1 MALLHDIAKWL
12 DDQPDWVSD
21 AARRIMLNGALS
33 ETDIDDLTALLLD
46 SVGLPDLVGRTA
58 VRLDP
63 ATLPTEQSEGAAVS
77 LTGICN
83 PIRINALSHPD
94 GISFEAK
101 GITIVY
107 GYNGAGKSGF
117 ARVLKSA
124 CRARDRERVLPN
136 VFDPPT
142 HPGPA
147 KATFRWRTPDGD
159 FEGEWTDGSEAHS
172 DLSAVAVFDSRCARL
187 FVDDEN
193 EVAVVPY
200 GLDVLR
206 ELVRGF
212 DLVKERI
219 EVERRKARFDDT
231 LLAPLNGATAV
242 GKAITALGPRTDMEA
257 LKALATISP
266 EDAER
271 RAILEKILGA
281 DDPVKQAEVLRR
293 LAQRIATLMG
303 EIATLRDALGD
314 ANSAALRNALAAFVA
329 TEQASKIAAEELS
342 EGGVALKG
350 TGTDPWKE
358 LVESAMRFA
367 QAVPHPGEPYP
378 STTPNAKCVLCQQPL
393 SDDARARLTRFAEFL
408 AADTQKKAAEARKIA
423 GEIFK
428 VMSGSHPD
436 EAPSDKP
443 LLEEI
448 GERNAA
454 TAEAVRVYLSALA
467 DRKTT
472 LTGMAKDRF
481 IGELSTLPDDP
492 TPALNALKTSFD
504 NQVMILEKAMTPDE
518 RKART
523 QELAELV
530 ARVKLSEMLALVL
543 KAVEASK
550 LEAAYA
556 VALRQTDTR
565 GLTRK
570 VGELQEQVVSAGLTT
585 ALNAE
590 LKALDLV
597 GIKVNLELR
606 GSKGTGLQ
614 KLKLDLPKPVEK
626 MRLSDVLSEGEQ
638 RAIAIASF
646 LAETGLSHGKSG
658 IVFDDPV
665 SSLDHSRR
673 ATIAKRLAEEAA
685 IRQVIIFTHDLAFVW
700 DLVEASK
707 NAGVPYK
714 GAHVFSSQG
723 IKGLVKNSLPHEGGK
738 LEARLNEIRSYETKA
753 RKALVQDLDHEQ
765 YDLLVR
771 RGYGML
777 RDCWER
783 LIEEVMFGDTVRR
796 FRNGI
801 NTKNLKK
808 AHVGDGDFEAVW
820 HGMTRCSCFTHDAP
834 TDGIVDLP
842 DPDGF
847 LADIETFAAAYEQA
861 KASTKEVEKR
871 RVEKI
876 PAAK

>member
-21 AARRIMLNGALS
+21 AARRIMQNGALAES
-33 ETDIDDLTALLLD
+33 DIEDLTALLLD
-46 SVGLPDLVGRTA
+46 SFGIPDLIGRA
-58 VRLDP
+58 AIRLDSTILP
-63 ATLPTEQSEGAAVS
+63 AEQPEGIAVS

-83 PIRINALSHPD
+83 PVRINALSHPD
-94 GISFEAK
+94 GISFAPE
-101 GITIVY
+101 GLTIVY

-117 ARVLKSA
+117 ARVLKGA

-136 VFDPPT
+136 VFDPAVP
-142 HPGPA
+142 PGPA
-147 KATFRWRTPDGD
+147 KATFRWRTPSGD
-159 FEGEWTDGSEAHS
+159 YEAEWTDGSEAHT

-212 DLVKERI
+212 DLVKTRI
-219 EVERRKARFDDT
+219 EAERRNVRFDDT
-231 LLAPLNGATAV
+231 LLAPLMGTTAV
-242 GKAITALGPRTDMEA
+242 GKAISALAPKTNPDA
-257 LKALATISP
+257 LKALATLSQ
-266 EDAER
+266 EEVER
-271 RAILEKILGA
+271 KAILGKILGA
-281 DDPVKQAEVLRR
+281 DDPTKQAALLRR
-293 LAQRIATLMG
+293 LAQRIATLQG
-303 EIATLRDALGD
+303 EIATLSASLGD
-314 ANSAALRNALAAFVA
+314 TNSEALRNALATFVA

-367 QAVPHPGEPYP
+367 QAGPHPDEPYP
-378 STTPNAKCVLCQQPL
+378 STSTDSKCVLCQQLL
-393 SDDARARLTRFAEFL
+393 SDDARVRLARFADFL
-408 AADTQKKAAEARKIA
+408 AADTQKKAAESRRVA

-428 VMSGSHPD
+428 VISSSRPD
-436 EAPSDKP
+436 EVPTDKTI
-443 LLEEI
+443 LDEI
-448 GERNAA
+448 SERNAA
-454 TAEAVRVYLSALA
+454 TAEAVRIYLSALVA
-467 DRKTT
+467 RKMT
-472 LTGMAKDRF
+472 LSTMAKERV
-481 IGELSTLPDDP
+481 IGDLAALPADP
-492 TPALNALKTSFD
+492 TSALNALKTELET
-504 NQVMILEKAMTPDE
+504 QATILEKAMTLQE

-523 QELAELV
+523 EELAELE
-530 ARVKLSEMLALVL
+530 ARTKLSEMLALVL
-543 KAVEASK
+543 KAVEAAK
-550 LEAAYA
+550 TDAIYA
-556 VALRQTDTR
+556 DALRQTETR

-570 VGELQEQVVSAGLTT
+570 VGELQEKAISAGLTT

-590 LKALDLV
+590 LVALGLV

-606 GSKGTGLQ
+606 GAKGTGLQ
-614 KLKLDLPKPVEK
+614 KLKLNVPKPVEK

-638 RAIAIASF
+638 RGIAIASF

-673 ATIAKRLAEEAA
+673 TAIAKRLAKEAA
-685 IRQVIIFTHDLAFVW
+685 TRQVIVFTHDLAFVW
-700 DLVEASK
+700 DLAEASK
-707 NAGVPYK
+707 NAQVPYK

-723 IKGLVKNSLPHEGGK
+723 VKGLVKDSLPHEGGK
-738 LEARLNEIRSYETKA
+738 LEARLNDIRTHETKA
-753 RKALVQDLDHEQ
+753 RKAIEQDFDYEQ

-801 NTKNLKK
+801 NTKNL
-808 AHVGDGDFEAVW
+808 EI
-820 HGMTRCSCFTHDAP
+820 M
-834 TDGIVDLP
+834 
-842 DPDGF
+842 
-847 LADIETFAAAYEQA
+847 
-861 KASTKEVEKR
+861 
-871 RVEKI
+871 
-876 PAAK
+876 